1 MSSQTSMR
9 GLISQTAVYG
19 VSAILSKF
27 LNYLLTPYLTR
38 IMTTEV
44 YGEVSLLYG
53 IIPFANVLLTMGFA
67 TTYFRWIGK
76 METPLQQKSLF
87 TTMWGTVSLFAML
100 FMLIVFVF
108 RVDITGAMG
117 YTVVWHTVV
126 TAILIFIDNVNAMLF
141 AALRQAGKALKY
153 TIVNVTSVIVNIVMC
168 VVIYT
173 FKLDAVESAGW
184 VVVANIL
191 ASLSSTIL
199 MIPTLFKMLTKKID
213 FSILVPLFKYSLPLM
228 IAGVMGVSSE
238 FLDRQMIRWLLPDDI
253 ATASVGIYGAVSK
266 IAALMIIF
274 RQVYTLG
281 AEPFFL
287 QKFKNDDF
295 KIINAKALKFF
306 TIVGIAAVLFISFF
320 DDLFVYI
327 IGANFREGIVIVPIL
342 LVTNLLMGILVNL
355 SFWYKVV
362 DKTRYAIFVT
372 LLGLI
377 AVTGLSFWLVPTYGY
392 VGAAYAHLAGAVVM
406 VVASYIF
413 NQINFPVP
421 YEIGRLTIYAV
432 IGTCFYFG
440 GNAVQTHFGE
450 AVGYTAKILL
460 LLLFMTIAINLEK
473 INIKTLLCKK

>member
-1 MSSQTSMR
+1 MR
-9 GLISQTAVYG
+9 GLISQTAIYG

-38 IMTTEV
+38 IMSTEV

-67 TTYFRWIGK
+67 TTYFRWAGK

-87 TTMWGTVSLFAML
+87 TTMWGAVSLFAML
-100 FMLIVFVF
+100 FMVIVFVF

-126 TAILIFIDNVNAMLF
+126 TGVLIFIDNVNAMLF
-141 AALRQAGKALKY
+141 AALRQAGKALRY
-153 TIVNVTSVIVNIVMC
+153 TVVNITAVVVNIVMC

-173 FKLDAVESAGW
+173 YKLDAVESAGW

-191 ASLSSTIL
+191 ASLSSTVL
-199 MIPTLFKMLTKKID
+199 MLPSLFRMLTKKID
-213 FSILVPLFKYSLPLM
+213 FSLLIPLLKYSLPLM
-228 IAGVMGVSSE
+228 LAGVMGVSSE

-253 ATASVGIYGAVSK
+253 ATTSVGIYGAVSK

-287 QKFKNDDF
+287 QQFKNDDF
-295 KIINAKALKFF
+295 KVINAKALKFF
-306 TIVGIAAVLFISFF
+306 TILGISAVLFISFF
-320 DDLFVYI
+320 DDLFAYI
-327 IGANFREGIVIVPIL
+327 IGTNFRQGIVIVPIL

-362 DKTRYAIFVT
+362 DKTRYAVFVT
-372 LLGLI
+372 MIGLI
-377 AVTGLSFWLVPTYGY
+377 AVVGLSFWLIPTYNY
-392 VGAAYAHLAGAVVM
+392 VGAAYAHLGGAVVM
-406 VVASYIF
+406 VIASYIF

-421 YEIGRLTIYAV
+421 YEVGRLTFYAI
-432 IGTCFYFG
+432 IGIAFYFA
-440 GNAVQTHFGE
+440 GNNIQIHFGE
-450 AVGYTAKILL
+450 TVGYTAKILL
-460 LLLFMTIAINLEK
+460 LLLFMALALKLEK
-473 INIKTLLCKK
+473 INLKSLLCKK

>member
-1 MSSQTSMR
+1 MTSQTSMR
-9 GLISQTAVYG
+9 GLVSQTAVYG

-67 TTYFRWIGK
+67 TTYFRWVGK
-76 METPLQQKSLF
+76 MENTLQQKSLF
-87 TTMWGTVSLFAML
+87 TTMWGAVSLFAML
-100 FMLIVFVF
+100 FMIMVFVF
-108 RVDITGAMG
+108 RVDLTQIMG
-117 YTVVWHTVV
+117 YTAVWHIVV

-141 AALRQAGKALKY
+141 AALRQAGKALRY
-153 TIVNVTSVIVNIVMC
+153 TIVNVTAVLVNIVMC

-184 VVVANIL
+184 VVVANVI
-191 ASLSSTIL
+191 ASLSSTVL
-199 MIPTLFKMLTKKID
+199 MLPALFRMLTKKID
-213 FSILVPLFKYSLPLM
+213 LYLLIPILKYSLPLM
-228 IAGVMGVSSE
+228 LAGVMGVSSE

-253 ATASVGIYGAVSK
+253 AASSVGIYGAVSK

-287 QKFKNDDF
+287 QKFKKDDF
-295 KIINAKALKFF
+295 KIINAKALKYY
-306 TIVGIAAVLFISFF
+306 TIVGIMAVLFISFF
-320 DDLFVYI
+320 DDIFAYI
-327 IGANFREGIVIVPIL
+327 IGANFREGVVIVPIL

-362 DKTRYAIFVT
+362 DKTQYAMFVT

-377 AVTGLSFWLVPTYGY
+377 AVIGLSFWLVPNYGY
-392 VGAAYAHLAGAVVM
+392 VGAAYAHLGGAVVM

-413 NQINFPVP
+413 NQINYAVP
-421 YEIGRLTIYAV
+421 YEIVRLMLYAV
-432 IGTCFYFG
+432 VGIGFYFG
-440 GNAVQTHFGE
+440 GNLVQTHFGDT
-450 AVGYTAKILL
+450 VGYTAKILL
-460 LLLFMTIAINLEK
+460 LLSYMAIAIYKEK